1 MHYAWTG
8 VCFDLHGK
16 KLFTAQC
23 LLDETA
29 TKCVTYKASE

>member
-1 MHYAWTG
+1 MLGQGSVLT
-8 VCFDLHGK
+8 CME

-23 LLDETA
+23 LQDETA